1 MSNKKAPRE
10 CGASAVCRREAP
22 PFSAVV
28 LTVLLIL
35 LVLLILTVLL
45 VLILILLVLTV
56 LTSAVLIRHIRV
68 LLK

>member
-1 MSNKKAPRE
+1 MTLTTQLCLYRQS
-10 CGASAVCRREAP
+10 EAP

-28 LTVLLIL
+28 PVLTVLLVLI

-45 VLILILLVLTV
+45 VLILVLLILTV
-56 LTSAVLIRHIRV
+56 LTGAVLIRHIRV